1 MVIDVC
7 SMPAFILA
15 AAKAGEGTTVCTKE
29 QAIAKKILKF
39 KKFKKF
45 KNFFIDY
52 FLDLKSPLWLKNL

>member
-15 AAKAGEGTTVCTKE
+15 AAKAGAGTTVCTKE
-29 QAIAKKILKF
+29 QAITKKIL
-39 KKFKKF
+39 KFKKF

>member
-15 AAKAGEGTTVCTKE
+15 AAKAGAGTTVCTKE
-29 QAIAKKILKF
+29 QAIAKKIL
-39 KKFKKF
+39 KFKKF